1 MTLLTKPLLP
11 DVDMIKEKSILIR
24 YIRRDFVTEN
34 VTINYRYCNNFTLVG
49 FM

>member
-11 DVDMIKEKSILIR
+11 DVDMLKEKSILLR
-24 YIRRDFVTEN
+24 YIKRDFVTES
-34 VTINYRYCNNFTLVG
+34 VRLNYRYCNNFTLVG